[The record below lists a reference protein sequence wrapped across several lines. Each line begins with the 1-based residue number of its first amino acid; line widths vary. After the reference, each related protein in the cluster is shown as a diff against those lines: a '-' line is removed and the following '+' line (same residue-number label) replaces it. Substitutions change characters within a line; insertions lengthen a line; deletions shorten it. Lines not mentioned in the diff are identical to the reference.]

1 MAQAKPLF
9 TKVEQISMVVR
20 DARESAR
27 FLCDTYG
34 IGPWI
39 CVQFG
44 DAGDGNDN
52 WIPIE
57 DVVLDGKYVGTY
69 SIDCCVCDLPSGI
82 QLEIISPKAGDSV
95 FSRFLAEKGP
105 GIQHISINNGDYE
118 ETLDRMAQA
127 GYRPGQTATVDK
139 VETCTFVDHK
149 DVIGCYLEIHRR
161 PENFT
166 LPQVRPEFI
175 PGPGPEDRPAVTP
188 LFDDFDQIG
197 IVVPDVERAVRV
209 LNDEYGISPWILLDF
224 GDCGRGEFVTTE
236 NVVLDGKEVGSFA
249 TRAAIC
255 DALNIQLEIME
266 PVSKKGV
273 HYECLKKYGPMTQH
287 LSMKQSLPYEE
298 IKRRM
303 DEAGF
308 TGGQV
313 ATVDTTE
320 TCLYAD
326 HMDLLGMYLEVH
338 KRPEVFVPPQV
349 KFETYPPNL
358 DIKL

>member
-1 MAQAKPLF
+1 MAQEKPLF

-20 DARESAR
+20 DARASAR

-57 DVVLDGKYVGTY
+57 NVVLDGENIGTY

-82 QLEIISPKAGDSV
+82 QIEIISPKAGDSV
-95 FSRFLAEKGP
+95 FARFLADKGP
-105 GIQHISINNGDYE
+105 GIQHISINNGDYQ
-118 ETLDRMAQA
+118 ETLDRMARA
-127 GYRPGQTATVDK
+127 GYRPGQTATVDRD
-139 VETCTFVDHK
+139 ETCTFVDHK
-149 DVIGCYLEIHRR
+149 DVIGCYLEIHER

-166 LPQVRPEFI
+166 LPQVKPEFI
-175 PGPGPEDRPAVTP
+175 PGPGPEDKPAVQP

-197 IVVPDVERAVRV
+197 IVVENVEHAVRV
-209 LNDEYGISPWILLDF
+209 LNDEYGIGPWVLLDF
-224 GDCGRGEFVTTE
+224 GDCGRGEYVTTE
-236 NVVLDGKEVGSFA
+236 HVVLDGKEIGSFA

-266 PVSKKGV
+266 PVSPKGV